1 MNPPRPATE
10 SLADAEQATPESRGR
25 ILREV
30 ITTLNEMRTDISNRL
45 QSVECRQMRISERV
59 ESIEGSQN
67 TLANSVTMLT
77 ATTQQVATAVGA
89 MAARVSM
96 QDAEIDE
103 LAKPRK
109 PINWTR
115 TSKGVAAVVGAV
127 VATVVLVLQ
136 TVEPALQMLTKA
148 LPK

>member
-1 MNPPRPATE
+1 MSPPRPATE

-30 ITTLNEMRTDISNRL
+30 ITTLNEMRTDISDRL
-45 QSVECRQMRISERV
+45 QSVECRQMRIGERV

-109 PINWTR
+109 PVDWFR
-115 TSKGVAAVVGAV
+115 TGKGI
-127 VATVVLVLQ
+127 ATVIGVTVGSVLVILQ
-136 TVEPALQMLTKA
+136 NVSPFLSKLSEVIK
-148 LPK
+148 

>member
-1 MNPPRPATE
+1 MTQPRPDIESIPEAE
-10 SLADAEQATPESRGR
+10 SLTPESRGR
-25 ILREV
+25 VLREV
-30 ITTLNEMRTDISNRL
+30 VKTLQDMRTDISERL
-45 QSVECRQMRISERV
+45 GNVECRQKHIGEQVTAISYAQTEL
-59 ESIEGSQN
+59 
-67 TLANSVTMLT
+67 TTSVSMLT
-77 ATTQQVATAVGA
+77 ASTQQLATAIGNTN
-89 MAARVSM
+89 ARVSI
-96 QDAEIDE
+96 QDGELE
-103 LAKPRK
+103 QLAKPRK